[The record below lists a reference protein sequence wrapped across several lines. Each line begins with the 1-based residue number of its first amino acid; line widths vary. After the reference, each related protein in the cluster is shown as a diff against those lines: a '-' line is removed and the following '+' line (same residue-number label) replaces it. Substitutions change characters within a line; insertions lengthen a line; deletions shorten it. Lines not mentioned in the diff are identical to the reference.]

1 MSAVFEVS
9 LVFMLLLL
17 SPKIL
22 PRMEEKQ
29 CLTGEIAEGEAVT
42 GLELPR
48 IAESTQPVVI
58 GWTEPDIEPP
68 GGLLQRSRRCRWLHT
83 VDSEPGSP
91 DAQHEQT
98 CAHMAVRGAA
108 VVNPQTCAIEA
119 LTSVDSPYS
128 CDTAP

>member
-1 MSAVFEVS
+1 VFEVGEVS

-17 SPKIL
+17 VPKIL
-22 PRMEEKQ
+22 PRVEEKQ

-58 GWTEPDIEPP
+58 GWTEPNIEPP
-68 GGLLQRSRRCRWLHT
+68 GGLLQRGRRCRWLHA
-83 VDSEPGSP
+83 VDSMPGSP

-98 CAHMAVRGAA
+98 CVRMGARGVGRGESA
-108 VVNPQTCAIEA
+108 S
-119 LTSVDSPYS
+119 L
-128 CDTAP
+128 